1 MKKFI
6 FRIYMWY
13 LWRIFYKGMKEVSG
27 YKSLDTLN
35 YDLNNLEKEIRNDNE
50 IPVEQEITWEN
61 SKKSEKVKFLTY
73 YTLKHF
79 SQKGE
84 ILKQATEAFFKKQ

>member
-1 MKKFI
+1 
-6 FRIYMWY
+6 MWY

-35 YDLNNLEKEIRNDNE
+35 YDLNNLEKKIRNDNE
-50 IPVEQEITWEN
+50 IPVGQEVTLEN
-61 SKKSEKVKFLTY
+61 SKKSDKVKFLEY

-79 SQKGE
+79 SEKGN
-84 ILKQATEAFFKKQ
+84 ILKQASETFYKKR